1 LPPYVAILREAECSM
16 GRDCADICGLHSAP
30 IEPPVLVKDIIII
43 IIIMMP
49 VPVAARSKA

>member
-1 LPPYVAILREAECSM
+1 MPPYVAILREAECSM